1 MKKYCHEERWKM
13 PTDKFGKKLT
23 WKEWLQ
29 RWKRGIEGITPL
41 QQANIQ
47 IKGTYIIIL
56 GLCAGIFITALN
68 IKSLWWLTLILVGG
82 LFNSV
87 MQWVGLYQ
95 KKNILERLYNIEED
109 FENKDETK
117 FEQKLKSSEKEV
129 DSK

>member
-1 MKKYCHEERWKM
+1 M
-13 PTDKFGKKLT
+13 PKTKAGEQIS

-56 GLCAGIFITALN
+56 GLLSGIFITSLN
-68 IKSLWWLTLILVGG
+68 FKQLWWLMLILVGG
-82 LFNSV
+82 LFNTA

-95 KKNILERLYNIEED
+95 KITMLKRLYNTNEEVKN
-109 FENKDETK
+109 E
-117 FEQKLKSSEKEV
+117 
-129 DSK
+129 